1 VTLALDPSALVK
13 RYVVEEERELV
24 LEQMERHSDWAASAV
39 CLAETRI
46 AFCRRAPDE
55 PTEKQLADAFLE
67 DWEEFHVVPV
77 DDACLARAV
86 EIGCEHGI
94 RTLDAVHLA
103 AAERLPRPVSFLTFD
118 DRQASAARGLGFT
131 DPRSGEPSA

>member
-1 VTLALDPSALVK
+1 MTLALDTPALVK
-13 RYVVEEERELV
+13 RYVDEEGRKLV
-24 LEQMERHSDWAASAV
+24 LQEMERDPDWAASAI
-39 CLAETRI
+39 CLLEARI

-55 PTEKQLADAFLE
+55 TTEKRLADALLS

-86 EIGCEHGI
+86 ELGCEHGT

-103 AAERLPRPVSFLTFD
+103 AAERLPSPVTFLTFD
-118 DRQASAARGLGFT
+118 DRQASAACALGLET
-131 DPRSGEPSA
+131 PY